1 MQTSCRQNSS
11 SSKYIIRN
19 PLFEPFKKLMIT
31 TIKIREA
38 NTVFQETRLF
48 STLSITGKTEAGIFF
63 TNIYTDFEKYK
74 SYLTLMDFKIG
85 FFYNAQRRIW
95 GSLIFQQISLQIT
108 KGVAHKH
115 FFDKDANPSTDFSY
129 PKNRMILNWN
139 QKRKKIGWPKTQVRN
154 DSRCKSQKTEK
165 GG

>member
-1 MQTSCRQNSS
+1 
-11 SSKYIIRN
+11 
-19 PLFEPFKKLMIT
+19 MIT

-85 FFYNAQRRIW
+85 FFYNAQRRI
-95 GSLIFQQISLQIT
+95 
-108 KGVAHKH
+108 
-115 FFDKDANPSTDFSY
+115 
-129 PKNRMILNWN
+129 
-139 QKRKKIGWPKTQVRN
+139 
-154 DSRCKSQKTEK
+154 
-165 GG
+165 